1 MWNINLNKKP
11 RTTKEVRR
19 LFITSDTQA
28 CWLVKWGNKYDI
40 TYTDGTMKPTNISCV
55 SDLTNSEWLEL
66 ANRLFYG
73 RSKRKKYYD

>member
-11 RTTKEVRR
+11 KTTKEVRR
-19 LFITSDTQA
+19 LFIISDTQA

-40 TYTDGTMKPTNISCV
+40 TYTDGTMKSTNISCV

-73 RSKRKKYYD
+73 RRKKIL